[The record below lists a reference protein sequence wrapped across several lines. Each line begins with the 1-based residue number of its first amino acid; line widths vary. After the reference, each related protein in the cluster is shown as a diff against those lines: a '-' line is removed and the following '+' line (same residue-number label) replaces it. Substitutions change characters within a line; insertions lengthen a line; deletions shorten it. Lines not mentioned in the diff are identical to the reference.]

1 MGSVALFF
9 GILGFFVAI
18 YGVLVTMAVVPVM
31 SNLEGMTVLVISI
44 VLLLVAVVAGL
55 LKGNPDY

>member
-18 YGVLVTMAVVPVM
+18 YGVLVTMGVVPVM

>member
-18 YGVLVTMAVVPVM
+18 YGVLAILGVVPTM
-31 SNLEGMTVLVISI
+31 PSLDGMTVLVISI
-44 VLLLVAVVAGL
+44 ILLLVGVVSGL
-55 LKGNPDY
+55 LKRTGDY

>member
-18 YGVLVTMAVVPVM
+18 YGILLTIGVVPVM
-31 SNLEGMTVLVISI
+31 SNMEGMTVLVISI
-44 VLLLVAVVAGL
+44 VFLLVGVVAGL

>member
-18 YGVLVTMAVVPVM
+18 YGILLIIGVVPVM
-31 SNLEGMTVLVISI
+31 SNLEGMAVLVISI
-44 VLLLVAVVAGL
+44 VFLLVAVVAGL

>member
-9 GILGFFVAI
+9 GILGFFVAV
-18 YGVLVTMAVVPVM
+18 YGVLLTMGVVPMM
-31 SNLEGMTVLVISI
+31 SNLDGMTVLVVSI

-55 LKGNPDY
+55 L

>member
-18 YGVLVTMAVVPVM
+18 FGALVTVEVAPEVV
-31 SNLEGMTVLVISI
+31 NLDGMTLLVISI

-55 LKGNPDY
+55 LKRSSDY

>member
-18 YGVLVTMAVVPVM
+18 YGVLVILGVVPM
-31 SNLEGMTVLVISI
+31 TADLDGMTVLVISI
-44 VLLLVAVVAGL
+44 VLLLVGVVSGL
-55 LKGNPDY
+55 LKRTGDY

>member
-9 GILGFFVAI
+9 GILGFFVAV
-18 YGVLVTMAVVPVM
+18 YGVLLTMGVVPMM
-31 SNLEGMTVLVISI
+31 SNLDGMTVLVVSI

>member
-18 YGVLVTMAVVPVM
+18 YGVLVITGVVPM
-31 SNLEGMTVLVISI
+31 MANLEGMTVLVISI
-44 VLLLVAVVAGL
+44 VLLLVAVVSGL
-55 LKGNPDY
+55 LKGTPDY